1 MENIPNHGH
10 RRYIMIALIAISA
23 ATTFQITTVDATTAD
38 STTMSDIVRSIIQNN
53 AGDNDNVV

>member
-1 MENIPNHGH
+1 
-10 RRYIMIALIAISA
+10 MIALIAISA